1 MTTTKQQS
9 GKPETSMTEA
19 EFNAQVEA
27 ELNKQID
34 AELKI
39 ELAAKRQ
46 EIARRLRREAVSRE
60 YDRINAR
67 HPIQGPGDPK
77 AEAER
82 VAAMRAGAARDA
94 EHMARVNSRPV
105 EGSLEHRRRASLIP
119 GSEGFRIK
127 G

>member
-1 MTTTKQQS
+1 MTD
-9 GKPETSMTEA
+9 ET
-19 EFNAQVEA
+19 
-27 ELNKQID
+27 ELNAKIERELEAQID
-34 AELKI
+34 AELQA
-39 ELAAKRQ
+39 ELARKRA

-67 HPIQGPGDPK
+67 HPIQGRGDPIQ
-77 AEAER
+77 EAAR
-82 VAAMRAGAARDA
+82 VAAMRAGAKADA
-94 EHMARVNSRPV
+94 EWMARVNAKPI